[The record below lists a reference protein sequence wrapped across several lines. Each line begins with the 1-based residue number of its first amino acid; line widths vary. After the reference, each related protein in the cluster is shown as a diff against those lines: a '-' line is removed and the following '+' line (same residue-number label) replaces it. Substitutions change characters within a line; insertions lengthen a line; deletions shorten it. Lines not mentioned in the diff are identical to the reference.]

1 MPILS
6 FFFQTTRT
14 TLTGGGVALW
24 LVLNGHP
31 VVAAIVLSASLAV
44 DAVSFWI
51 RRPFRSGAVHSAETD
66 PSKLESDPSTD
77 PFPLSQALDRLPG
90 VFYVIGPNGRVIQW
104 NERFESVSGYRS
116 DELRDSLAS
125 RFFEG
130 DDKRRVAEAVL
141 RVFAVGDTRVEAP
154 FITKGGDAIPML
166 FSGSR
171 IDIDGSPYLVGMGID
186 VADRIAAEEALRE
199 REMEYRMLAEN
210 VIDVVSYHAADNT
223 RLYVSSSIEDLAEY
237 TPKESTGR
245 SALDTIHPDD
255 REEVRR
261 TFGRALESNARGS
274 KEGARV
280 KYRMRH
286 KDGSWIWVE
295 SVGRCIHTDQG
306 EQNIV
311 ATTRDISSQM
321 ALEEQLRNAL
331 RAAET
336 ARGEAERAEQLKS
349 LFLANMSHEIR
360 TPLTSIIGFAEV
372 LAGEVSASHAEMAE
386 LVGKSGR
393 RLLDTIDSVLTL
405 SKLEAGRWNGDFERV
420 ALNDEIRTTVDLLRP
435 QSAAEGVPI
444 HVDVPD
450 TPVYASVD
458 RAGLQRI
465 IDNLLSNAIKFSPAG
480 RHVHVRLREDREEH
494 RVVLEVEDDGPGIPK
509 SQQSQLFSPFAH
521 MLSERDPRTGAGLG
535 LSIVQRFVSR
545 MKGQIDVESEAG
557 AGTRFI
563 VTLPHVDAR

>member
-6 FFFQTTRT
+6 FLFRTTRT
-14 TLTGGGVALW
+14 TLIGGGVALW
-24 LVLNGHP
+24 LVMNGHP
-31 VVAAIVLSASLAV
+31 VVAVIVLSASLAV

-51 RRPFRSGAVHSAETD
+51 RRPFRSGAVRSAETD
-66 PSKLESDPSTD
+66 PSKIEGNPSTD

-90 VFYVIGPNGRVIQW
+90 VFYVIGPNGRVIRW

-125 RFFEG
+125 QFFEG

-210 VIDVVSYHAADNT
+210 VIDVVSYHTADTT
-223 RLYVSSSIEDLAEY
+223 RLYVSPSIEDLAGY
-237 TPKESTGR
+237 TPEESTGR

-255 REEVRR
+255 REEVHR
-261 TFGRALESNARGS
+261 TLGRVRESE
-274 KEGARV
+274 EGVRV

-295 SVGRCIHTDQG
+295 SVGRHIYTDQG

-311 ATTRDISSQM
+311 ATTRDILSQM

-349 LFLANMSHEIR
+349 LFLANISHEIR

-372 LAGEVSASHAEMAE
+372 LASEVSAPHAEMAE

-450 TPVYASVD
+450 TPVYAPVD

-480 RHVHVRLREDREEH
+480 RPVHVRLREDRKEH

-509 SQQSQLFSPFAH
+509 SHQSQLFSPFAH
-521 MLSERDPRTGAGLG
+521 MLSERDPEPAPG
-535 LSIVQRFVSR
+535 
-545 MKGQIDVESEAG
+545 
-557 AGTRFI
+557 
-563 VTLPHVDAR
+563 